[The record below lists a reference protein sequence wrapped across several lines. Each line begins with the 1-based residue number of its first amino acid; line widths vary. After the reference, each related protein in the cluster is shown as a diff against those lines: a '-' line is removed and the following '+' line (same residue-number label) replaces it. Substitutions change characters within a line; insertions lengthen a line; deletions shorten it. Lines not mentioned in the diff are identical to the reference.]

1 MREPRSEVEA
11 RDRLLGKWFERVT
24 SGQLRLP
31 RFQRFESWGH
41 GEVSSI
47 LEAVLRGLPA
57 GAALVLE
64 VGDHEKFN
72 SRVIVGAPA
81 PTDRVTEHLLDG
93 QQRMTALYR
102 AFHDDYPNRTYFL
115 AFEKDDEGREQPVV
129 VGQARWTRDGKSAR
143 YPLWADSPTEVH
155 KRGLIPISLLRPG
168 DIRHEIISWCDAA
181 TNDVGESREL
191 EGIVSQL
198 REGVATYNFPFLA
211 LPPTTPRDIALDVFI
226 NLNTKNVNLSPF
238 DIVVAQL
245 EEARG
250 ASLHELVE
258 ELNAAV
264 PGLRRYREISEF
276 ILDVAALRED
286 RPPTRS
292 SYFKLDLNEVDAS
305 WSEIIDGLRFTV
317 DFLETERV
325 FDGERLPTVSVLPV
339 LAAMHSDL
347 PESLD
352 AAGNARA
359 LLRAYVWR
367 AFTTSRY
374 EQSSATRSL
383 QDLRG
388 LRKEIASGGRTAPIF
403 DEEAHPLPSVDEIVR
418 AGWPKKK
425 EILAR
430 GILAASLRA
439 GAEDIADGSP
449 ATAVSLDR
457 REYHHL
463 FPDALLTGPGGLDA
477 DRSYRAVNCALI
489 TWKTNRKIS
498 AKEPLAYLRERVEL
512 ATLGEA
518 EIRRR
523 LQTHLVPFDELAKA
537 GGYAELGESTAQR
550 IADDYDEF
558 SRERAALIQSYL
570 EGLCR
575 GEQPPGQ

>member
-1 MREPRSEVEA
+1 MEA

-31 RFQRFESWGH
+31 RFQRFEAWSH
-41 GEVSSI
+41 NEVSSL

-57 GAALVLE
+57 GAALILE
-64 VGDHEKFN
+64 VGDEEQFA
-72 SRVIVGAPA
+72 SRPIVGAPE
-81 PTDRVTEHLLDG
+81 PVERVTEHLLDG

-102 AFHDDYPNRTYFL
+102 SFNDDYTSRTYFVT
-115 AFEKDDEGREQPVV
+115 FEKDDEGREQPMV
-129 VGQARWTRDGKSAR
+129 VGQARWTRQDNDAH

-155 KRGLIPISLLRPG
+155 SRGLIPIRLLRPG
-168 DIRHEIISWCDAA
+168 DIRNEIISWCDDA
-181 TNDVGESREL
+181 TSDVGASREL
-191 EGIVSQL
+191 EGRISQL
-198 REGVATYNFPFLA
+198 RETVATYNIPFLA
-211 LPPTTPRDIALDVFI
+211 LPTTTPKDVALDVFI
-226 NLNTKNVNLSPF
+226 KLNTSSVKLTPF

-264 PGLRRYREISEF
+264 PGLRRYRDITEF

-292 SYFKLDLNEVDAS
+292 SYFKLDLDQVDAS

-317 DFLETERV
+317 EFLEDERI
-325 FDGERLPTVSVLPV
+325 FDGDRLPTVSVLPV
-339 LAAMHSDL
+339 LAALHKDL
-347 PESLD
+347 PDGLD
-352 AAGNARA
+352 AAGNARS
-359 LLRAYVWR
+359 LVRAYLWR
-367 AFTTSRY
+367 SFTTSRY

-388 LRKEIASGGRTAPIF
+388 LRRELSTGERSAPIF
-403 DEEAHPLPSVDEIVR
+403 DEESHPIPSVDEIMR

-425 EILAR
+425 EVLAR
-430 GILAASLRA
+430 GILAASLRV
-439 GAEDIADGSP
+439 GGEDLADGST
-449 ATAVSLDR
+449 ATAGNLER

-463 FPDALLTGPGGLDA
+463 FPDALLTGPGGLDSS
-477 DRSYRAVNCALI
+477 RSYRAVNCALI

-512 ATLGEA
+512 STMGED

-523 LQTHLVPFDELAKA
+523 LRTHLIPFDELAAA
-537 GGYAELGESTAQR
+537 GGYGEAGVDAAERIEADYEVFRRARAELVEP
-550 IADDYDEF
+550 
-558 SRERAALIQSYL
+558 YL
-570 EGLCR
+570 GALCR
-575 GEQPPGQ
+575 GEQPPAV